1 MTIGVAMKSFLSSI
15 ISLFR
20 GVTVPGFDYSFYEL
34 FIGLAVVSLS
44 IVLARRL
51 LRIGGKTDD
60 D

>member
-1 MTIGVAMKSFLSSI
+1 MSIGVVIKSFFTSI
-15 ISLFR
+15 IGLFQ
-20 GVTVPGFDYSFYEL
+20 GVTVPGFDYSFYEF

-51 LRIGGKTDD
+51 LRIGGKSDD